1 VDVTVTTGGNTLNP
15 ETFTVAPYSPPLV
28 RLVLNARGKVEF
40 SVGMLTDKY
49 PAQGAPGNDYVVI
62 ENTTAVTQNLT
73 TNSLGT
79 ASIAPGDS
87 EGFVMAADDGPYI
100 FFTSGSPT
108 KALTVKTKQ
117 PA

>member
-1 VDVTVTTGGNTLNP
+1 
-15 ETFTVAPYSPPLV
+15 
-28 RLVLNARGKVEF
+28 
-40 SVGMLTDKY
+40 M
-49 PAQGAPGNDYVVI
+49 I
-62 ENTTAVTQNLT
+62 ENTTAETQNLT

-87 EGFVMAADDGPYI
+87 EGFVMAADDGPDI

-108 KALTVKTKQ
+108 KTLTVKTKP